1 MDAAEPGGKVE
12 ENPDRPLAEWLD
24 DQLLEEYRSLTAAP
38 PEGAGQR
45 RPDKSAI
52 TEEILRRGLSL
63 PDVPTVAK
71 SENVAWSGEAGGEDP
86 GSGALPRP
94 F

>member
-1 MDAAEPGGKVE
+1 ME
-12 ENPDRPLAEWLD
+12 ENLDRLMTEWSD
-24 DQLLEEYRSLTAAP
+24 DQLLEEYRSRTTDLA
-38 PEGAGQR
+38 EGAGQD

-63 PDVPTVAK
+63 PDVPTAPK
-71 SENVAWSGEAGGEDP
+71 SETVDRSGETAGEDP
-86 GSGALPRP
+86 GSGALPRS